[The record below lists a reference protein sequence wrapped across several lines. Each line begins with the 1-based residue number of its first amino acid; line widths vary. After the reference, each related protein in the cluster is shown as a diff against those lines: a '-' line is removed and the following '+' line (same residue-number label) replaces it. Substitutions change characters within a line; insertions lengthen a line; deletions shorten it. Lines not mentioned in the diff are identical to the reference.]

1 MKKHIILSIIFYI
14 FAFIC
19 VFAIDN
25 FDNNIII
32 IVIRTIMISS
42 LLLMTKHI
50 LIAWKINND
59 RLNEKIKLIDEF
71 NNNLDEQIKKMDKE
85 IKMKVFISQPM
96 KDKSEMEIS
105 TVRERAI
112 NDLKKIYGE
121 DIEII
126 DSYITENPPTD
137 CKNIPLWYF
146 GKSIDKL
153 VDADIFYSCPDWDMN
168 RGCIL
173 EHEIAKSYGIKILNY
188 NDPDLR

>member
-1 MKKHIILSIIFYI
+1 MK
-14 FAFIC
+14 A
-19 VFAIDN
+19 
-25 FDNNIII
+25 
-32 IVIRTIMISS
+32 
-42 LLLMTKHI
+42 
-50 LIAWKINND
+50 
-59 RLNEKIKLIDEF
+59 
-71 NNNLDEQIKKMDKE
+71 
-85 IKMKVFISQPM
+85 FISQPM
-96 KDKSEMEIS
+96 KDKSEIEIS

-126 DSYITENPPTD
+126 DSYIAENPPTD

-153 VDADIFYSCPDWDMN
+153 VDADVLYSCPQWDMN